1 MEKRFDEKYIKFHS
15 DNPGCVL
22 LTLKNDGSLIDD
34 DEIRF
39 SLKRFISQEIQLAVE
54 GERQKTKT
62 ARLLIENCLNYCK
75 EANGRPDCKNCGLD
89 SEVLTQLN

>member
-54 GERQKTKT
+54 GERIRIREE
-62 ARLLIENCLNYCK
+62 ARGHAMYNFGDGVIFIN
-75 EANGRPDCKNCGLD
+75 
-89 SEVLTQLN
+89 SELRN